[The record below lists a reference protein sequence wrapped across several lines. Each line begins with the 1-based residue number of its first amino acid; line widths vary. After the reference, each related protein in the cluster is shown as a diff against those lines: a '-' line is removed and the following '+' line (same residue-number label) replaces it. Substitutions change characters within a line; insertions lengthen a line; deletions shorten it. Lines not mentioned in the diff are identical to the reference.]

1 MKASSDRHLGPKLQ
15 FLIFA
20 LWTVFLVFTVR
31 LFYLQILQGGY
42 YHTLSENNY
51 TRSVVLR
58 SPRGKLLDR
67 NGKIVCRNRISFSL
81 VYDTDRGVSI
91 GDTLAAI
98 KRILGVTMTRAQV
111 EEALHRSAVPH
122 VAVLARD
129 VPVSWLQK
137 VEAHQIELKGLHMEM
152 ELRRNYPYGDLAS
165 HAIGYVGLLS
175 PDEAKDMRLKDVD
188 PFIEVGK
195 TGVEKTANRLLMG
208 TSGRRISQVNSL
220 GREVDDPRL
229 RLPGV
234 GVVREPV
241 PGRNIQLTIDMTLQ
255 TILEKAFGNETG
267 SAIFMNPNTGQIL
280 AWVSLPNFDPN
291 VISNTMTP
299 AQWHKIAD
307 DPRHPLLD
315 RPIQGA
321 YPPGSTFKP
330 FVALVGLEEG
340 AINEKTTFFCPGY
353 WKFGGHVFHCWKR
366 GGHGAV
372 NILTAIQ
379 NSCNVFFY
387 HVGDLV
393 GIDALAKWGRIFGL
407 GQKTGVDL
415 PGELSGILPSPE
427 WKKSRG
433 LGPWYPGETL
443 PIAIGQGYL
452 TVTPLQL
459 LSFYATLAT
468 GGRRYQP
475 LLIDRPPRLLS
486 SVDISPRD
494 LDIVKEGLWQVVNK
508 AGTGTACRIPGLDVC
523 AKTGTAQ
530 VVKASAGVNTYDL
543 KKDER
548 DHAWFAGFAPRKD
561 PSVVFVVMV
570 EHGGHGGNICA
581 PIAKAGLE
589 YLFYGKLPEGMTP
602 EGKPKKEGGAESIP
616 PQLQA
621 GFSSGPGQSAP
632 DGTRERKP

>member
-15 FLIFA
+15 FLLFA
-20 LWTVFLVFTVR
+20 LWAVFLIYTVR
-31 LFYLQILQGGY
+31 LFYLQILQGDY

-67 NGKIVCRNRISFSL
+67 NGRIVCRNRISFSL
-81 VYDTDRGVSI
+81 VYDSDRGVSI
-91 GDTLAAI
+91 DDTLAAM
-98 KRILGVTMTRAQV
+98 KRILGVSMTRAQV
-111 EEALHRSAVPH
+111 EEALKRSAVPH

-129 VPVSWLQK
+129 VPVAWLQK
-137 VEAHQIELKGLHMEM
+137 VEAHQMELKALHMEM
-152 ELRRNYPYGDLAS
+152 ELRRNYPYGELAS

-175 PDEAKDMRLKDVD
+175 QDEASAMHIKDVD

-208 TSGRRISQVNSL
+208 ESGRRIAQVNSL

-234 GVVREPV
+234 GVVRNPV
-241 PGRNIQLTIDMTLQ
+241 PGQNIRLTIDMTLQ
-255 TILEKAFGNETG
+255 KILEKAFGDQTG

-299 AQWHKIAD
+299 VQWHKIAD

-315 RPIQGA
+315 RPIQGV

-330 FVALVGLEEG
+330 FVALVGLEQG
-340 AINEKTTFFCPGY
+340 VITEKTTFFCPGY

-366 GGHGAV
+366 GGHGTV

-387 HVGDLV
+387 HVGDLI

-415 PGELSGILPSPE
+415 PGEMSGILPSPQ
-427 WKKSRG
+427 WKKARG

-443 PIAIGQGYL
+443 PVAIGQGYL

-468 GGRRYQP
+468 GGKRYQP
-475 LLIDRPPRLLS
+475 LLVDRPPHLLS
-486 SVDISPRD
+486 SVDIAPKD
-494 LDIVKEGLWQVVNK
+494 LDIVKEGMWQVVNK

-543 KKDER
+543 KKSER
-548 DHAWFAGFAPRKD
+548 DHAWFAGFAPRKN

-589 YLFYGKLPEGMTP
+589 YLFYGKIPEGVFP
-602 EGKPKKEGGAESIP
+602 KDEPKKDYEPTAIP
-616 PQLQA
+616 EQLQA
-621 GFSSGPGQSAP
+621 SLPPHAPGA
-632 DGTRERKP
+632 ERSDRGNGRP